1 MPLRSSDV
9 TIPLLGLD
17 THADP
22 KNALPGTLDL
32 IENMY
37 FKRSA
42 AGGAELR
49 KRFGVTARTKNVIGG
64 TTLATGR
71 KLATYGNEQ
80 LLATDPL
87 LDNSAI
93 GYSLATW
100 DATQGQWQP
109 RGNASFVEVGVEPI
123 VTSPVFNGYV
133 TDVAVSSGLI
143 CAVTADAHVTVI
155 NLTTGE
161 RLVNNVAF
169 GAAPSTMTHVVAL
182 TSSFILFSG
191 IATGNIVAN
200 KIDYATPTV
209 IGGNV
214 NAVTDG
220 HAAQRTWDVVRNGTN
235 DSVMI
240 CYRTNVPQIK
250 TLIWNSNMTAGANA
264 IGGDDPQQAIGFLLW
279 DASNGSLYV
288 TYVSAAAGWKTTT
301 IATANAAQ
309 SAATVLDAGIT
320 AARNVTGYRSGTT
333 NTCFAEILGAP
344 TYNTLIRRH
353 NGAAQAVWVRG
364 LGIAAKPFLQGGSF
378 AAGGRFWLPCTYD
391 DNANVAPIPVQS
403 SYFVL
408 DATAAGGNTTPPC
421 IAKGLYGLGGG
432 LTSSFNL
439 LGQCPAIDSVTQAVP
454 ASMFLT
460 LLPGARMQA
469 PSYLTLKF
477 GSSNISPY
485 KRLGDSL
492 YMGGGV
498 PRNYDGS
505 GNSSEAGF
513 YLFPEQPT
521 LAQVAGGALTAAGV
535 YQYQILYV
543 WIDGRGQRHESA
555 PSYPLSITL
564 TAGNTRV
571 NLTVPTLRLHEKPT
585 VSAGATVSNV
595 FIEVYRTV
603 NAGST
608 FFRVPI
614 ATTFNDVT
622 VDTVAMVDVT
632 ADAGISTALQ
642 LYTTGGA
649 LAHLP
654 LPPASLMEV
663 WRNRVF
669 LAGTEFPLE
678 LWVSDEFVTGAGI
691 GLSDQNVIAIEAEGG
706 DITALAEMDD
716 RLVIFKEQSIYILQG
731 LGPGRNGEG
740 QYEQPARLSAVVG
753 AVSQAGVTKTPQG
766 LVFKSLR
773 GFYLLPIGGGL
784 PLRLRGV
791 EAFES
796 LTVTAGIVMDDLEQV
811 RFMTST
817 GTTLVYHFG
826 FLDEQGLGR
835 WSTFTGQAAVDC
847 ALFAGTFCYLASD
860 GTLQLENTVYS
871 DNGGN
876 FTSKVRWAWLNF
888 SGIYGDVRVWALRP
902 LLDVDATIASYTLQ
916 MFIEVD
922 YVATV
927 VQTAGIA
934 ILQFTVGSPPIELR
948 PGRQD
953 ANAYRVTLQE
963 AGPTAGINL
972 SALVVE
978 LGSEGRLKPL
988 AATSRF
994 I

>member
-1 MPLRSSDV
+1 MPLQPNDV
-9 TIPLLGLD
+9 TIPLHGLD

-22 KNALPGTLDL
+22 KNAPPGTLDL
-32 IENMY
+32 VENMY

-42 AGGAELR
+42 AGGGELR

-71 KLATYGNEQ
+71 KLASYNNEQ
-80 LLATDPL
+80 LIATDPL
-87 LDNSAI
+87 LDNNGV
-93 GYSLATW
+93 GYGLATW
-100 DATQGQWQP
+100 DAAQGQWQP

-123 VTSPVFNGYV
+123 VTSPVFNGYLA
-133 TDVAVSSGLI
+133 DVAISGNLL
-143 CAVTADAHVTVI
+143 CAVTADAHVTVV

-169 GAAPSTMTHVVAL
+169 GASPSTMTHVVAL
-182 TSSFILFSG
+182 ASSFILFSG

-220 HAAQRTWDVVRNGTN
+220 HAGQRTWDVVRNGSN

-264 IGGDDPQQAIGFLLW
+264 TGGDDPQQAIGFVLW

-288 TYVSAAAGWKTTT
+288 TYVSATAGWKTTT

-320 AARNVTGYRSGTT
+320 AARNVTGYRTGTT
-333 NTCFAEILGAP
+333 NICFAEVLGSP

-353 NGAAQAVWVRG
+353 NGAAQTVWVRS

-378 AAGGRFWLPCTYD
+378 AVGGRFWLPCTYD
-391 DNANVAPIPVQS
+391 DNVNVAPIPVQS
-403 SYFVL
+403 GYFVL
-408 DATAAGGNTTPPC
+408 DATAGGGNIPPPC
-421 IAKGLYGLGGG
+421 IAKGLDGLGGG

-439 LGQCPAIDSVTQAVP
+439 LGQCPAIDGVTQAVP

-460 LLPGARMQA
+460 TLPVGRMQA

-505 GNSSEAGF
+505 SSSSEAGF

-521 LAQVAGGALTAAGV
+521 LAQVAGGALTATGV
-535 YQYQILYV
+535 YQYQVLYV

-555 PSYPLSITL
+555 PSSPISITL

-571 NLTVPTLRLHEKPT
+571 NLTVPTLRLHEKPAA
-585 VSAGATVSNV
+585 AGVVSNV

-603 NAGST
+603 NAGAT
-608 FFRVPI
+608 FFRLPI

-622 VDTVAMVDVT
+622 VDTIAMVDT
-632 ADAGISTALQ
+632 FADVVLSALLE

-649 LAHLP
+649 LAHVP
-654 LPPASLMEV
+654 LPPATLMEV

-691 GLSDQNVIAIEAEGG
+691 GLSDQNIIAIEAEGG
-706 DITALAEMDD
+706 RMTALAEMDD
-716 RLVIFKEQSIYILQG
+716 RLVIFKEQSIYTLQG
-731 LGPGRNGEG
+731 LGPARNGEG

-766 LVFKSLR
+766 LIFKSLR

-784 PLRLRGV
+784 PIRLRGV
-791 EAFES
+791 ETFES
-796 LTVTAGIVMDDLEQV
+796 LTVTSGIVMDDLEQV
-811 RFMTST
+811 RFMTSA

-835 WSTFTGQAAVDC
+835 WTTFTGQAAVDC
-847 ALFAGTFCYLASD
+847 ALFSGTFCYLASD
-860 GTLQLENTVYS
+860 GTLQLENAAYN
-871 DNGGN
+871 DNAAPITAKAR
-876 FTSKVRWAWLNF
+876 FAWLNL
-888 SGIYGDVRVWALRP
+888 SGIYGDVRLWAARP
-902 LLDVDATIASYTLQ
+902 LVDVDPTPSGFTIQ
-916 MFIEVD
+916 IFMEVD
-922 YVATV
+922 FAAGI
-927 VQTAGIA
+927 VQTAAIA
-934 ILQFTVGSPPIELR
+934 VVLTGSPPIELR

-953 ANAYRVTLQE
+953 ANAYRLTIQE
-963 AGPTAGINL
+963 ASQSVGFTL
-972 SALVVE
+972 SALVLE
-978 LGSEGRLKPL
+978 LGALGRLKPV
-988 AATSRF
+988 AATQRMT
-994 I
+994 